1 MGMTLLW
8 AGWSSEEER
17 NQSGRILKD
26 KQKTLSHGLVSSSHM
41 RKVISAGEW
50 QAWTA
55 AVSLL
60 LGHISVA

>member
-1 MGMTLLW
+1 MGMTVMGGLVT
-8 AGWSSEEER
+8 
-17 NQSGRILKD
+17 GRGKEPIRKNF
-26 KQKTLSHGLVSSSHM
+26 KRQTKTPSHGLVSSSHM

-50 QAWTA
+50 QPWTV